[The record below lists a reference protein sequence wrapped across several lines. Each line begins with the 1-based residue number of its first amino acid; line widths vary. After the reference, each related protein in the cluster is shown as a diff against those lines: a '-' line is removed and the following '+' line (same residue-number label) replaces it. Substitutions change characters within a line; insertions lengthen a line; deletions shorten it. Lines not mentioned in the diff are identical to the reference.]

1 MSVSVDTVY
10 QRVLSILNKEQRG
23 YVTPQ
28 EFNLFANQAQMD
40 LFEQYFY
47 DINQFGRMHGND
59 TEFSDMLNILN
70 EKINLFEVTS
80 AMTYAGNYWSTPSD
94 LYRIGTLIYNSA
106 EVERINKNEFLYINA
121 SPLTKPTETRPVF
134 VANASGYRVYGSLI
148 VRSSNSTLNGAV
160 SSSATINISAANP
173 SISIGNIVTGT
184 GISGVVTVAAINSN
198 GTTITLSSAQSISN
212 STVLTFTTPAPTQ
225 LITAGV
231 ACNYIKRPATVQWA
245 GTLIDGSSLQSSANS
260 VDFELHDSEETELV
274 IKILELAG
282 ISTRELQVYQIAA
295 QEEAKN
301 TQQEKS

>member
-70 EKINLFEVTS
+70 EKINIFEVTA
-80 AMTYAGNYWSTPSD
+80 AMTYANSYWSAPNN
-94 LYRIGTLIYNSA
+94 LYRIGTIIYNSK
-106 EVERINKNEFLYINA
+106 EVERINQNEFLYINA
-121 SPLTKPTETRPVF
+121 SPLTKPSDTRPIF
-134 VANASGYRVYGSLI
+134 IASSSGYKVYGDSEL
-148 VRSSNSTLNGAV
+148 TTG
-160 SSSATINISAANP
+160 
-173 SISIGNIVTGT
+173 VT
-184 GISGVVTVAAINSN
+184 
-198 GTTITLSSAQSISN
+198 
-212 STVLTFTTPAPTQ
+212 
-225 LITAGV
+225 
-231 ACNYIKRPATVQWA
+231 CNYIKKPATVVWGYNVVSGEAQYNA
-245 GTLIDGSSLQSSANS
+245 SSSTN
-260 VDFELHDSEETELV
+260 FELHPSEETELV
-274 IKILELAG
+274 MKVLELAG